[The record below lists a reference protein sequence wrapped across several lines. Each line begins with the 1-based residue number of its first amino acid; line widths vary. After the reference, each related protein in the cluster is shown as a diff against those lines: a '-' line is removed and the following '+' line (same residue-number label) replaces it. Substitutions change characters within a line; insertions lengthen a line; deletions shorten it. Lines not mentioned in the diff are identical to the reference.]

1 LPSFTEHHQY
11 YVPEEV
17 GNDGQILI
25 STGDINDPFIY
36 SDIKTLDTTATSAQS
51 TSDSEALVGSGKIT
65 LHKVSKTGNY
75 NDLLNKP
82 IIPTNTN
89 QKVKAKNSGTDVTFG
104 DNAVVEIKAGTNVQ
118 VAANAT
124 DNTITISSTDTN
136 TTYTVA
142 SGDGNGQIKVTPS
155 SGNAYNVDVKG
166 LGSAA
171 YKSTG
176 TSSGNVP
183 VLDSNGKLAESVI
196 PAVAITDTYEAS
208 SQSAMLALTA
218 QKGDICI
225 RSDLNKSFV
234 LQTAPASTLAN
245 WKELK
250 TPTDAVLSV
259 NGQTGAVTLDAAD
272 VGAATSTHK
281 HSYTPAGSVSL
292 GSNDTASGGVAYVA
306 SVSGTSASGTP
317 TTRYLHKATTN
328 VSPNAHT
335 HTVTVSGTTGAN
347 GGTKVTAVTGVG
359 ANGTA
364 DVNYNAIKGVSLS
377 ASTTSTDGPVYVSG
391 VSGGSAVTPTTKYMK
406 FNAGTTPPSSAT
418 FSGTKTNSLVTAV
431 SVNSQGSVTLSG
443 SRSTSGSGTSARRTL
458 TITGSHSGTTL
469 TVTKGDYTP
478 TGTVSF
484 TAGTA
489 PSMNF
494 NTGKNTD
501 TPYISAVSGGSEV
514 TVTTHYMKIETT
526 NADTKTVLTGVK
538 ATSTAEVAPNAHTH
552 SYGSSTALPTSANS
566 GSAVAAVTG
575 LTVNEEQTTGD
586 IKYLENYAV
595 SGGTVSGTTKYFHP
609 SFSGTAKDT
618 GEPK

>member
-1 LPSFTEHHQY
+1 MVVGAMLAKFGLQIDCNTKVGTIAYCEITTNTYFNNDLPSLLDTHQY
-11 YVPEEV
+11 YVPSAI
-17 GNDGQILI
+17 GNDGQILV
-25 STGDINDPFIY
+25 STGNGDNPFTY

-51 TSDSEALVGSGKIT
+51 TSASETVTGSGKIT

-82 IIPTNTN
+82 TIPTNTN
-89 QKVKAKNSGTDVTFG
+89 QKVKAKNNGTDVTFG

-118 VAANAT
+118 VAASAT

-142 SGDGNGQIKVTPS
+142 SGDGNGQIKITPS

-176 TSSGNVP
+176 TASGNVP

-196 PAVAITDTYEAS
+196 PAVAITDTYEAA
-208 SQSAMLALTA
+208 SQTAMLALTA

-234 LQTAPASTLAN
+234 LQATPASTLAN

-259 NGQTGAVTLDAAD
+259 NGKTGAVQLAAAD
-272 VGAATSTHK
+272 VSAATSTHK

-347 GGTKVTAVTGVG
+347 SGTAVAAVTG
-359 ANGTA
+359 
-364 DVNYNAIKGVSLS
+364 YNSF
-377 ASTTSTDGPVYVSG
+377 
-391 VSGGSAVTPTTKYMK
+391 SGGSGALT
-406 FNAGTTPPSSAT
+406 SAD
-418 FSGTKTNSLVTAV
+418 
-431 SVNSQGSVTLSG
+431 SQG
-443 SRSTSGSGTSARRTL
+443 
-458 TITGSHSGTTL
+458 TG
-469 TVTKGDYTP
+469 DI
-478 TGTVSF
+478 
-484 TAGTA
+484 A
-489 PSMNF
+489 
-494 NTGKNTD
+494 
-501 TPYISAVSGGSEV
+501 YISAVSGGSA
-514 TVTTHYMKIETT
+514 I
-526 NADTKTVLTGVK
+526 
-538 ATSTAEVAPNAHTH
+538 SP
-552 SYGSSTALPTSANS
+552 
-566 GSAVAAVTG
+566 
-575 LTVNEEQTTGD
+575 
-586 IKYLENYAV
+586 
-595 SGGTVSGTTKYFHP
+595 TTKYFHP
-609 SFSGTAKDT
+609 SFTGTEVTSGGNSGTGIATVT
-618 GEPK
+618 GYPNFDGGGATTKYLTVSYTAGTAVKGGTTQYMH